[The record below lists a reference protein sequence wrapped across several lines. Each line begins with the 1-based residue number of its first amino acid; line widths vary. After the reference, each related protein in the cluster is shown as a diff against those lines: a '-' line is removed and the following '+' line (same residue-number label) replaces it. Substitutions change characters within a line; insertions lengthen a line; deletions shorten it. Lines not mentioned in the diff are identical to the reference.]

1 MVISR
6 GRDGKLHI
14 RDFTGKEIRK
24 LGALFFN
31 KGEFRQK
38 TQTFVLPAK
47 ISTVNIIKKKFP
59 DADIAT
65 NVVRDMEAAK
75 LDFTWEPTQRETIA
89 KIKRKKKPDTKGHVF
104 KTKPWKHQERG
115 FELVV
120 SVPSMALL
128 WDMRTGKTFTL
139 ANAIEY
145 LKTKGKLKRV
155 LVVCPKHIRTNWVED
170 VMKHTN
176 LRSLILGTGTKEQ
189 VASIRLDNQYT
200 VVQGP
205 EVFNCAGKADIIITN
220 HDAIRN
226 PKMLLELIN
235 FGFDMI
241 IVDESHYFKNPVA
254 KRTQALLELRKGIKR
269 RYILTG
275 TIITREPA
283 DAWSQMNFLNQ
294 FIFKEKAKTFA
305 AKYGIYYSHGGA
317 RIYKGPV
324 KCMMKDLWRRI
335 DEHSSKV
342 KITDCHDM
350 PKRLYT
356 TIKVELSPEERR
368 YHDDIIEELCTEIEG
383 DVIETTILH
392 KIRKAIQVTSGFVYN
407 EEGEVVFI
415 KNPAKLEPV
424 FNAVSQITQR
434 GYKLILWAY
443 YHGTMKLLSQTLE
456 DYGIGYSMIS
466 GLKKTMSMKAKHK
479 ELYKWRQDKS
489 CNVLLANPSMIGIG
503 IDLQEARYMMYYE
516 NDFRYDIRAQSEAR
530 NFGNRSKTLH
540 GEKIVVIDAVA
551 RNSADYAVLEA
562 LRDRKDFL
570 TFINAKKLRALA
582 VSRRTGK

>member
-1 MVISR
+1 MVVTR

-14 RDFTGKEIRK
+14 RDFDGNEIRK
-24 LGALFFN
+24 LGALFFT
-31 KGEFRQK
+31 KGEFRQR
-38 TQTFVLPAK
+38 TQTFILPAK
-47 ISTVNIIKKKFP
+47 ISTVNIIKKHFP

-65 NVVRDMEAAK
+65 SVLRDMESAK
-75 LDFTWEPTQRETIA
+75 LDFTWAPTQREVIA
-89 KIKRKKKPDTKGHVF
+89 KLKRKKKPDTKGHVF
-104 KTKPWKHQERG
+104 KTPPWAHQKRG

-120 SVPSMALL
+120 SVPSIALL

-145 LKTKGKLKRV
+145 LKAKGKVKRV

-170 VMKHTN
+170 VMKHTD
-176 LRSLILGTGTKEQ
+176 LKSLILGTGTKEQ

-200 VVQGP
+200 VVDGA
-205 EVFNCAGKADIIITN
+205 EVFNCAGKADILITN
-220 HDAIRN
+220 HDSIRN
-226 PKMLLELIN
+226 AQMLLELIN

-241 IVDESHYFKNPVA
+241 IVDESHYFKNPTA
-254 KRTQALLELRKGIKR
+254 KRTKALLELRKGIKR

-294 FIFKEKAKTFA
+294 FIFKEPSKTFA
-305 AKYGIYYSHGGA
+305 SKYGVYYNHGGA
-317 RIYKGPV
+317 RIYKHPV
-324 KCMMKDLWRRI
+324 RCMMKDLWRRI
-335 DEHSSKV
+335 DEYSSKV

-356 TIKVELSPEERR
+356 TIKVDLSPQERKW
-368 YHDDIIEELCTEIEG
+368 HDDIINELCAEIEG
-383 DVIETTILH
+383 DVIESTILH
-392 KIRKAIQVTSGFVYN
+392 KIRKAIQITSGFIYN
-407 EEGEVVFI
+407 EEKETIFL

-424 FNAVSQITQR
+424 FDAVSQIVQR

-443 YHGTMKLLSQTLE
+443 YHGTMQLLSQTLK
-456 DYGIGYSMIS
+456 DYDIGFSKIS
-466 GLKKTMSMKAKHK
+466 GEGKPMDMKAKHK
-479 ELYKWRQDKS
+479 ELYRWRNDEN

-530 NFGNRSKTLH
+530 NFGDRSKKLH

-551 RNSADYAVLEA
+551 RNSADYVVLEA
-562 LRDRKDFL
+562 LRNRKDFL
-570 TFINAKKLRALA
+570 KFVTAKKLRAL
-582 VSRRTGK
+582 VQRK